1 MSVICFWEFASWS
14 ELPSIYTVLSDYAL
28 TSPPPTFFSLTVFL
42 FQFFFIAEVTMHW
55 LLRDLASE
63 RDMPAGVKE
72 IAEAFSSS
80 FCEVDRRFLDI
91 ARTEQLKVN

>member
-1 MSVICFWEFASWS
+1 
-14 ELPSIYTVLSDYAL
+14 
-28 TSPPPTFFSLTVFL
+28 
-42 FQFFFIAEVTMHW
+42 MHL